1 MASTRLNEMGFNSDW
16 IEMQLAHVEAN
27 KIRDAYNNAEY
38 VEKRRD
44 MMQKWSDYLDNLK
57 GNSNG

>member
-27 KIRDAYNNAEY
+27 KIRGAYNNAEY

-44 MMQKWSDYLDNLK
+44 MMQQWSDYLDNLK
-57 GNSNG
+57 GSSNG

>member
-1 MASTRLNEMGFNSDW
+1 LNEMGFNSDW

-27 KIRDAYNNAEY
+27 KIRGAYNNAEY

-44 MMQKWSDYLDNLK
+44 MMQQWSDYLDNLK
-57 GNSNG
+57 GSSNG

>member
-38 VEKRRD
+38 IEKRRD
-44 MMQKWSDYLDNLK
+44 MMQQWSDYLDNLK
-57 GNSNG
+57 GISNG